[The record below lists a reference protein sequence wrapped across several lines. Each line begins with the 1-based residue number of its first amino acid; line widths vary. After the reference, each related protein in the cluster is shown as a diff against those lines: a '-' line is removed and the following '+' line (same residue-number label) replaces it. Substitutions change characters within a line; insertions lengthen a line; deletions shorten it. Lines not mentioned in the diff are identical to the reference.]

1 MDPAVP
7 QTPNLQPPTEPGG
20 VTVGRVP
27 PEGTFAACRRLVGV
41 GQADPDA
48 AAARLIENHRAA
60 KIDLSLLFAACQG
73 DEVRQVCLAV
83 PSSGRTAAVFLSEP
97 PRTGEPGG
105 DETATQE
112 RAACV
117 AAAEEHLRRELPGR
131 VAVMQAL
138 PEPGELW
145 CINALRMAGFVN
157 VGDLTY
163 LRRAIGRQSGLF
175 ARPPAAPV
183 WPPGIDVT
191 TLATLPGGLNGQ
203 RRMLRDLLDA
213 TYEGTLDCPALCGL
227 RSTEDVLD
235 SHHAV
240 GQFDPALW
248 FIVRRDGAP
257 QGCMLLSKCEE
268 LRSVELVYLGLAPGV
283 RGLGLGARLLDL
295 ALRSLPRS
303 GFDLFTCAVDRR
315 NTPAVKIYQRAGF
328 RPFGERAALVKPLAA
343 LV

>member
-7 QTPNLQPPTEPGG
+7 QTPNQSPDPGADE
-20 VTVGRVP
+20 VTIARVP

-48 AAARLIENHRAA
+48 AAARLIENHKAA
-60 KIDLSLLFAACQG
+60 KIDLSLLFAASKG
-73 DEVRQVCLAV
+73 PEVRQVCLAV

-97 PRTGEPGG
+97 PRQGDPGG
-105 DETATQE
+105 DEAGIEE
-112 RAACV
+112 RAACL
-117 AAAEEHLRRELPGR
+117 AAAEEHLRREMPGR

-145 CINALRMAGFVN
+145 CINALRAAGFVN

-163 LRRAIGRQSGLF
+163 LRRSIGRQSGLF

-183 WPPGIDVT
+183 WPPGIDVV

-203 RRMLRDLLDA
+203 RRMLRGLLDA

-235 SHHAV
+235 SHQAV
-240 GQFDPALW
+240 GQFDPSLW
-248 FIVRRDGAP
+248 FIVRRDGEA

-283 RGLGLGARLLDL
+283 RGLGLGAKLLDL

-328 RPFGERAALVKPLAA
+328 RPFGERAALVKPI
-343 LV
+343 VTPV